1 MASTI
6 LVDKIDPQSGTALEI
21 GTSGDTITVPSGA
34 TFNVAG
40 TLQSGGAAVANT
52 PAFFAY
58 ADAAQ
63 NVSSSTNTL
72 VTLDNESYDTDNAF
86 AANRF
91 TVPSGEAGKY
101 FFHGQIDCHAN
112 NVSENSISNALLYKN
127 GSIILESVVDFRNNQ
142 GRRVSVNASVVLDL
156 AVGDYIELYGN
167 ILDTSGNPTFYS
179 TTGTFF
185 TFLTGYKLI
194 GV

>member
-1 MASTI
+1 MSTLKVDTI
-6 LVDKIDPQSGTALEI
+6 LKRTGT
-21 GTSGDTITVPSGA
+21 GTITVGQSGDTITIPSGA
-34 TFNVAG
+34 TLNAAG
-40 TLQSGGAAVANT
+40 STSGLPDNT

-58 ADAAQ
+58 ADASQ
-63 NVSSSTNTL
+63 TVSSSTNTL

-86 AANRF
+86 ASSRF

-127 GSIILESVVDFRNNQ
+127 GSTILESVVDFRNNQ
-142 GRRVSVNASVVLDL
+142 GRRVSVLATVILDL

-167 ILDTSGNPTFYS
+167 ILDTSGSPTFYS
-179 TTGTFF
+179 TTNTFF